1 MADLKGKIAIVT
13 GAGRGIGKGTALELA
28 KEGVKVVLAGVTER
42 NIGLVKE
49 EIEAM
54 GGEAIPVQTD
64 ISKWED
70 AQRLAKRAVEKYGR
84 IDLLVNNAGIHP
96 QNEQNLRF
104 GTLEIGDADW
114 DIVID
119 TNLKGPF
126 NVSKAVI
133 PYMMEQ
139 RYGRIVNVSSNTG
152 LTGLVGSAPYCASKA
167 GIMALT
173 KVLAGEFGPYNITVN
188 SIAPGLTMTDMNA
201 GIPQDVI
208 DGWVTTMPLRKAG
221 TPFDIARAIICALG
235 DDVFWTGQTLVVD
248 GGSYMH

>member
-1 MADLKGKIAIVT
+1 MANLKGKTAIVT

-28 KEGVKVVLAGVTER
+28 KEGVKVVLAGITER
-42 NIGLVKE
+42 NIDLVKT

-54 GGEAIPVQTD
+54 GGEAFAVQTD

-70 AQRLAKRAVEKYGR
+70 AQRLAERAAEKYGR

-126 NVSKAVI
+126 NVSKAVL
-133 PYMMEQ
+133 PYMMKQ
-139 RYGRIVNVSSNTG
+139 HYGRIVNISSNTG

-173 KVLAGEFGPYNITVN
+173 KVLAGEFGPFNITVN
-188 SIAPGLTMTDMNA
+188 CIAPGLTMTDMNA
-201 GIPQDVI
+201 HVPEDVVN
-208 DGWVTTMPLRKAG
+208 GWVTNMPLRRPG
-221 TPFDIARAIICALG
+221 MPFDIARAVICALG
-235 DDVFWTGQTLVVD
+235 EDVFWTGQTLVVD
-248 GGSYMH
+248 GGSVMH